1 MATKSWTGG
10 ANDSNF
16 MTAANWSDG
25 IAPANSD
32 TLIVG
37 ATNQTING
45 QATGLTGIT
54 LKVFPGFGGTIG
66 VDTPLTFGSLTLLHY
81 AGTGAK
87 CVIGCTGTV
96 TASESN
102 HTVGEFVI
110 STGTW
115 SSHINGIGMLTI
127 AAAAVVTALQNAGG
141 TVTAGYNATA
151 FTTLTTSGTVTSS
164 RVATTATVLRGTYTQ
179 RDNGTSNFNTHT
191 TVNVHNGATYNKQSG
206 GTDTTVNAYPGSTF
220 TIYGTSGGAAAS
232 VTVTTLNEWGGSIIK
247 DSVPGLT
254 LTIGTRNRIGATA
267 LNGGSGFSL

>member
-1 MATKSWTGG
+1 LATKAWTGG

-16 MTAANWSDG
+16 MTAGNWSDG

-32 TLIVG
+32 TLNVG

-66 VDTPLTFGSLTLLHY
+66 VDTPLTFGSITSLAY

-110 STGTW
+110 SSGTW
-115 SSHINGIGMLTI
+115 SAHVNGTGMLTI
-127 AAAAVVTALQNAGG
+127 AAAAVVTSLLNAGG

-151 FTTLTTSGTVTSS
+151 FTTLTTAGTCTSH

-179 RDNGTSNFNTHT
+179 RDNGTTNYNTHT

-206 GTDTTVNAYPGSTF
+206 GTDTTVNAYPGSTL
-220 TIYGTSGGAAAS
+220 TIYGTSGGSAGS
-232 VTVTTLNEWGGSIIK
+232 VTVTTLNEWAGSTIK
-247 DSVPGLT
+247 DTVPGLK
-254 LTIGTRNRIGATA
+254 LTITNRIPVGASA
-267 LNGGSGFSL
+267 SVGGGGIGF